1 VSYDQ
6 AKRWSKYKDNF
17 GNGEPEGIVAPE
29 AGNNS
34 VSGGAMIPMLT
45 LGIPGDG
52 ATAIMLGA
60 LMVQGMQP
68 GPLLFKEQA
77 SSVYAIFIGLL
88 LANIVMGVMGFS
100 LIRVFVKVV
109 NIPKEILLPVIF
121 TLTFVGAYA
130 YNNSMI
136 DVFVMV
142 ACGILGYF
150 MNKTEFS
157 MSAIVIG
164 IILGSLAET
173 NFRGALTMSD
183 GKFSIFFTHPI
194 CAVFLALAAISLL
207 SPVIGPVIRKMF
219 GKKLINRSGEE
230 E

>member
-1 VSYDQ
+1 MLERLLERISI
-6 AKRWSKYKDNF
+6 SKYKDNF

-88 LANIVMGVMGFS
+88 LANAVMGLMGFS
-100 LIRVFVKVV
+100 L
-109 NIPKEILLPVIF
+109 
-121 TLTFVGAYA
+121 
-130 YNNSMI
+130 
-136 DVFVMV
+136 
-142 ACGILGYF
+142 
-150 MNKTEFS
+150 
-157 MSAIVIG
+157 MSR
-164 IILGSLAET
+164 L
-173 NFRGALTMSD
+173 
-183 GKFSIFFTHPI
+183 
-194 CAVFLALAAISLL
+194 
-207 SPVIGPVIRKMF
+207 
-219 GKKLINRSGEE
+219 
-230 E
+230 

>member
-1 VSYDQ
+1 
-6 AKRWSKYKDNF
+6 
-17 GNGEPEGIVAPE
+17 
-29 AGNNS
+29 
-34 VSGGAMIPMLT
+34 MIPMLT

-88 LANIVMGVMGFS
+88 LANVVMGIMGFS
-100 LIRVFVKVV
+100 MIRVFVKVV

-130 YNNSMI
+130 YNNSII

-142 ACGILGYF
+142 GFGILGYF

-164 IILGSLAET
+164 IILGALAET

-194 CAVFLALAAISLL
+194 CAVFLALAVISLF
-207 SPVIGPVIRKMF
+207 SPILGPAVKKMF
-219 GKKLINRSGEE
+219 GKKK
-230 E
+230 

>member
-1 VSYDQ
+1 
-6 AKRWSKYKDNF
+6 
-17 GNGEPEGIVAPE
+17 
-29 AGNNS
+29 
-34 VSGGAMIPMLT
+34 
-45 LGIPGDG
+45 
-52 ATAIMLGA
+52 
-60 LMVQGMQP
+60 
-68 GPLLFKEQA
+68 
-77 SSVYAIFIGLL
+77 
-88 LANIVMGVMGFS
+88 
-100 LIRVFVKVV
+100 
-109 NIPKEILLPVIF
+109 LLPVIF